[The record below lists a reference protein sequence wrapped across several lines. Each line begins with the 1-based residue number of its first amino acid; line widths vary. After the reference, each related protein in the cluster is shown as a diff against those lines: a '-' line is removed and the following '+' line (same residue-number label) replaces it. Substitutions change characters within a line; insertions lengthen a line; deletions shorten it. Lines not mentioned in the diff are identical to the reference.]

1 MLRPAPNDRRR
12 EDAYLLR
19 TEEGAMIAVIFEV
32 WPADGHKQT
41 YLDIAASLRPELE
54 HIDGFISIER
64 FQSLTDETKLLSLS
78 FWRDE
83 AAVAAWRNVERH
95 RAAQKRGREG
105 VFRDYHLRIAH
116 VVRDYGLTER
126 AEAPSDSRAA
136 NG

>member
-1 MLRPAPNDRRR
+1 
-12 EDAYLLR
+12 
-19 TEEGAMIAVIFEV
+19 MIAVIFEV

-54 HIDGFISIER
+54 RIDGFISIER

-105 VFRDYHLRIAH
+105 VFRDYRLRIAH
-116 VVRDYGLTER
+116 VMRDYGLAER
-126 AEAPSDSRAA
+126 AEAPANSRAA

>member
-1 MLRPAPNDRRR
+1 
-12 EDAYLLR
+12 
-19 TEEGAMIAVIFEV
+19 MIAVIFEV
-32 WPADGHKQT
+32 WPADGQKKT
-41 YLDIAASLRPELE
+41 YLDIAASLRSELATM
-54 HIDGFISIER
+54 DGFISIER

-83 AAVAAWRNVERH
+83 KAVAAWRNVEDH

-105 VFRDYHLRIAH
+105 VFRDYRLRIAS
-116 VVRDYGLTER
+116 VVRDYGMVER